1 MFSFFGQKK
10 QNKVRDSIQRILNR
24 SKPTRKSAHEH
35 RLEPRY
41 CRSVAVVLVPWDS
54 EPLVDHASYGLVQ
67 DMSDYG
73 ARIIAQRPILVP
85 QLLCCFA
92 IEGAQLPLGSV
103 RRAVPIGGGFWQCGI
118 KFTETIPPTA
128 HFRLDELQSLMDG
141 LLFSPDAPHLQPS
154 A

>member
-10 QNKVRDSIQRILNR
+10 QNEVRDCIQRILNR
-24 SKPTRKSAHEH
+24 SKPTRQTVDEH

-54 EPLVDHASYGLVQ
+54 EPLLEHASYGLVQ
-67 DMSDYG
+67 DMSDFG

-85 QLLCCFA
+85 HLLCCFA
-92 IEGAQLPLGSV
+92 VEGFQLLLGNV
-103 RRAVPIGGGFWQCGI
+103 RRADPIGGGFWQCGI
-118 KFTETIPPTA
+118 KFMETIQPKA
-128 HFRLDELQSLMDG
+128 HLRLDELQSMMDG
-141 LLFSPDAPHLQPS
+141 LLLSPDTPHLQPS

>member
-10 QNKVRDSIQRILNR
+10 QNEVRDCVQRILNR
-24 SKPTRKSAHEH
+24 SRPARQSAHEH

-54 EPLVDHASYGLVQ
+54 EPLVEHASYGLVQ

-92 IEGAQLPLGSV
+92 VEGVQLLLGGV
-103 RRAVPIGGGFWQCGI
+103 RRAGPLGGGFWQCGI
-118 KFTETIPPTA
+118 KFAETIQPAA
-128 HFRLDELQSLMDG
+128 HFRLDELQPMMDG
-141 LLFSPDAPHLQPS
+141 LLLGADSAHLQSS